1 MISQDGLPQ
10 GSGNVLGLE
19 DGLFMVRGCSEG
31 FFYSHEGLPTRSGGG
46 GAIQVENRGFWDKS
60 DLWNSTRQ
68 EICVSSFICCSL
80 PTPSDDPKT

>member
-10 GSGNVLGLE
+10 GSVNVLRLG
-19 DGLFMVRGCSEG
+19 DGLFMVQGRSES
-31 FFYSHEGLPTRSGGG
+31 FFASHGGLPTRSGGG
-46 GAIQVENRGFWDKS
+46 GTIQVENRGFWDKS
-60 DLWNSTRQ
+60 DLRNSTRQ